1 MDSVSVRKI
10 IFLIIY
16 FQFCAHHETSDKQ
29 LYPTFGRTRP
39 PDTQIS
45 KSVASLLLS
54 LGWMKVA
61 FLYSTT
67 QDRNFK
73 EVSRTII
80 KTLDGVGIEVRYL
93 GTWPETYHYG
103 YGENPFDELVEN
115 SYLNARI
122 LKIFNSS
129 VKYWEW

>member
-1 MDSVSVRKI
+1 
-10 IFLIIY
+10 
-16 FQFCAHHETSDKQ
+16 FCAHHETSDKQ
-29 LYPTFGRTRP
+29 LYPTFARTRP

-54 LGWMKVA
+54 FGWMKVA

-67 QDRNFK
+67 QDRNFR

-80 KTLDGVGIEVRYL
+80 KTLDGVGVEVRYL

-103 YGENPFDELVEN
+103 YGENPFDQLVEN
-115 SYLNARI
+115 SYLKAR
-122 LKIFNSS
+122 
-129 VKYWEW
+129 